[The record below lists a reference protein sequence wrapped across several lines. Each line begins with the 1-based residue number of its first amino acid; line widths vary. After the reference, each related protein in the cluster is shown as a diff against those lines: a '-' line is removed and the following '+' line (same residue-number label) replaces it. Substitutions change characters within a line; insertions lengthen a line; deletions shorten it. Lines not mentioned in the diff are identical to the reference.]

1 MKNKKF
7 FKIIIVAVVIL
18 CLWLVLRFVIGGPED
33 TWICVD
39 NEWVKHGAPG
49 APMPTES
56 CGENNKIESFQECV
70 EAGNPVMESYP
81 RQCRANDEIFV
92 ENIGNELEK
101 IDMIRIDHP
110 RPNQEVVSPLVVRGE
125 ARGLW
130 FFEGDFPVI
139 LTDWDGLII
148 AEGYA
153 TAKSDWMTEN
163 FVEFEGKL
171 EFEKSQYSDRGT
183 LILQKDNPSGLPEN
197 DDALEIPIVFK

>member
-18 CLWLVLRFVIGGPED
+18 CLWLFLRFVIGGPED

-39 NEWVKHGAPG
+39 NEWVKHGAPS
-49 APMPTES
+49 AAMPTEP
-56 CGENNKIESFQECV
+56 CGENNEIGSFQECM

-101 IDMIRIDHP
+101 IDMIRIEQP
-110 RPNQEVVSPLVVRGE
+110 RPNQKIVSPLIVRGE

-153 TAKSDWMTEN
+153 TAKSDWMTED
-163 FVEFEGKL
+163 FVEFEAEL
-171 EFEKSQYSDRGT
+171 EFEKPQYSNRGT

-197 DDALEIPIVFK
+197 DDALEIPIVFE